1 MRTARLGQVC
11 LWFMLVAGLLANCSP
26 KSTPPGANSVG
37 GSVDGVVLYSYHY
50 WEEGLAILIWHD
62 FSYGESGCR
71 GSGSTEDPVYRLVCD
86 VEARDGRRFNWE
98 VHTGDGVT
106 AQMWI
111 NGESYDLA
119 HGAMFLVAHRMA
131 RPRLCSYNAIYHS
144 CILTISLFYPWL
156 AVTAMSPTSSKV
168 SKRRN

>member
-98 VHTGDGVT
+98 GNTRDGVT

-119 HGAMFLVAHRMA
+119 QGAMFLVSSQDDKTTVVQLQRDLSQLH
-131 RPRLCSYNAIYHS
+131 PDNES
-144 CILTISLFYPWL
+144 ILSLADSDSDVANF
-156 AVTAMSPTSSKV
+156 VTSVEAP
-168 SKRRN
+168 